1 MYMDVKKLEREM
13 RLLAEARVDT
23 IAGENAILLT
33 KKAASQICGKSTT
46 WIDTMIAMGR
56 LPTVR
61 VGKVDW
67 VQRPVLIEALVNG
80 M

>member
-1 MYMDVKKLEREM
+1 MLDIEKLEREM

-33 KKAASQICGKSTT
+33 KKAAAQVCGRSKT
-46 WIDTMIAMGR
+46 WLDTMIAMGR
-56 LPTVR
+56 LPTVK
-61 VGKVDW
+61 VGRSKW
-67 VQRPVLIEALVNG
+67 IQRPVLIEGLVSG